1 MPRTADDTSAKV
13 HRPDLLKAVSEF
25 MVPGV
30 FAALETGGWAWS
42 AWMLSLAAVLMVWDS
57 TPSLTARF
65 DSVRATLR
73 ELFPKKPLGGS
84 YQGFIKALLKH
95 SPALLSL
102 LTAHM
107 RRRMADIAGAH
118 WLRHGWCA
126 FAVDGSRVACPRTM
140 PNQKVLRCAGKKK
153 TGPQL
158 FLTTILHM
166 GTGLPWAFEIGPGTD
181 SERNHLRNLL
191 RLLPQQA
198 LLVADAG
205 FVGYDLLAAIFQ
217 SGNHFL
223 IRVGSNVTL
232 LRELGFAQVQA
243 NNTVYLWPQKHRK
256 KDLAPLVL
264 RLVELHD
271 GRKPVLLVTSVLE
284 DSALTDT
291 QAGALY
297 RMRWGVEVF
306 YRSLKQTLAQRKMH
320 SEAPPQAQCELS
332 WAVIGL
338 WGLSLMSVHQILAG
352 SGDPLALSVAAAL
365 NRVRLAIHYGSRSPK
380 ARMLLGRLRDALKDS
395 YVRKTSKKAR
405 DWPHKKKEKPPG
417 LPRILIASQEQ
428 LSQAKALYVRTKA
441 A

>member
-1 MPRTADDTSAKV
+1 MPRMANDTSAKA
-13 HRPDLLKAVSEF
+13 HRPDLLTAMREF

-42 AWMLSLAAVLMVWDS
+42 AWMLALGAVLMVWDS

-73 ELFPKKPLGGS
+73 QLFPKKPLGGS

-102 LTAHM
+102 LAAHL
-107 RRRMADIAGAH
+107 RRRLADIAGAH
-118 WLRHGWCA
+118 WLCHGWCA
-126 FAVDGSRVACPRTM
+126 FAVDGSRVECPRTR
-140 PNQKVLRCAGKKK
+140 PNQDILRCAGKKK

-166 GTGLPWAFEIGPGTD
+166 STGLPWAFETGPGTD

-191 RLLPQQA
+191 GLLPPQS

-205 FVGYDLLAAIFQ
+205 FVGYDLMAALFQ
-217 SGNHFL
+217 SGNQFL

-243 NNTVYLWPQKHRK
+243 DNIVYLWPRMHCK
-256 KDLAPLVL
+256 KNLPPLVL

-271 GRKPVLLVTSVLE
+271 GRKPVFLITSVLE
-284 DSALTDT
+284 DSALSDA
-291 QAGALY
+291 QAGKLY

-306 YRSLKQTLAQRKMH
+306 YRSLKQTLACRKMH
-320 SEAPPQAQCELS
+320 SEAPRQAQCELS
-332 WAVIGL
+332 WAVMGL
-338 WGLSLMSVHQILAG
+338 WGLSLMSVHQILAAG
-352 SGDPLALSVAAAL
+352 GEPLTLSVATAL
-365 NRVRLAIHYGSRSPK
+365 HRLRLAIRHGPGSPK
-380 ARMLLGRLRDALKDS
+380 ARFLLGGLHAAVKDS
-395 YVRKTSKKAR
+395 YVRRSSKKAR
-405 DWPHKKKEKPPG
+405 DWPHKKKDKPPG
-417 LPRILIASQEQ
+417 LPRIQIASQEQ
-428 LSQAKALYVRTKA
+428 LSQAKALYVKIKA